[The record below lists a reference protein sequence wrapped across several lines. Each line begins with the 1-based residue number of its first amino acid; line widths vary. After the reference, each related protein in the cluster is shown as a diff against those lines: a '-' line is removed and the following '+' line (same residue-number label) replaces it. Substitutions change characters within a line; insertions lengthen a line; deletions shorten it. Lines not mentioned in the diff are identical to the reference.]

1 MLLSH
6 PLTTSRNAFNLG
18 KGVLSLLRNPSN
30 TESVYD
36 IEDGLYGTQ
45 AMQLA
50 VDFINTDANTAQV
63 VKDRYIAPSPD
74 LDALLQYPQDSLGY
88 GYAAAITEAGF
99 DPEFYRAIAVQ
110 DDASYILLRLR
121 QTHDIWHLMTG
132 FGTDVAGELGL
143 KAFELAQ
150 TRRPMALVLLTFGLL
165 KALLRTPDALATLL
179 PTISQGYQLGLNAQ
193 PLLAQKW
200 EDQWDKPLQ
209 QWRQE
214 LGIITN

>member
-1 MLLSH
+1 MLLTH
-6 PLTTSRNAFNLG
+6 PLATSRNALNIG
-18 KGVLSLLRNPSN
+18 KGVFALLRNPSN

-50 VDFINTDANTAQV
+50 VDFINTDVSTAELVQ
-63 VKDRYIAPSPD
+63 DRYIAPSPD
-74 LDALLQYPQDSLGY
+74 LETLLQYPQDSLGY
-88 GYAAAITEAGF
+88 CYASTLTDAGF

-121 QTHDIWHLMTG
+121 QTHDIWHLITG

-165 KALLRTPDALATLL
+165 KALLKTPDSLATLL
-179 PTISQGYQLGLNAQ
+179 PTISQGYQRGLRAQ
-193 PLLAQKW
+193 PLLSQKW
-200 EDQWDKPLQ
+200 EEQWEKPLQ
-209 QWRQE
+209 QWQQE
-214 LGIITN
+214 LGITS

>member
-1 MLLSH
+1 MLLTH
-6 PLTTSRNAFNLG
+6 PLTTSRNALSVS
-18 KGVLSLLRNPSN
+18 KGILSLLRNPSN

-50 VDFINTDANTAQV
+50 VDFIKTDANTAQLV
-63 VKDRYIAPSPD
+63 QDRYIAPAPD

-88 GYAAAITEAGF
+88 YYAAALTEAGF

-121 QTHDIWHLMTG
+121 QTHDIWHLITG

-165 KALLRTPDALATLL
+165 KALLKAPDTLATLL
-179 PTISQGYQLGLNAQ
+179 PTISQGYQLGLRTQ
-193 PLLAQKW
+193 PLLSQKW
-200 EDQWDKPLQ
+200 EEQWDKPLQ
-209 QWRQE
+209 QWQQE
-214 LGIITN
+214 LGIVSS